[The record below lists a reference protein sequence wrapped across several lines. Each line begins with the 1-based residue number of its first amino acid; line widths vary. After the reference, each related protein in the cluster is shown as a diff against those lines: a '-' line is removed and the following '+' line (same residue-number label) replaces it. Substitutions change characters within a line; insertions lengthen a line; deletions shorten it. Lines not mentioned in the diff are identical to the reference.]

1 MALTMEDMHWY
12 TVGRYHLDGT
22 VPMDAVIDELEPVGN
37 VIDVD
42 EEGGYVVLSLDKT
55 FLSTAKN
62 MGELKGD
69 ARYALPRPQ
78 GCDRPVEVINVTRS
92 SDMQVFGF

>member
-1 MALTMEDMHWY
+1 MALTTEDMHWY

-22 VPMDAVIDELEPVGN
+22 VPMDTVIEELESVGC
-37 VIDVD
+37 VIEVD
-42 EEGGYVVLSLDKT
+42 EAGGYVTLSLDKT

-62 MGELKGD
+62 MGELRGD
-69 ARYALPRPQ
+69 ARHALPRLQ

-92 SDMQVFGF
+92 SDMKVFDF